1 LCSVS
6 YHKSGKK
13 KEGEVTII
21 LQDASI
27 INGKGEW
34 FSRGFVVV
42 EKNRIAK
49 VGRGPSPAEKNGREV
64 INLEGRFLLPGMID
78 CHVHLCLDGSA
89 DPMQSLRKDSMQ
101 MATLKAARNAYLS
114 LLAGVTTVRDLGSL
128 NGITI
133 SLRDAINLGIAV
145 GPRIV
150 CCNQAVC
157 ITGGQGWEF
166 SRQADGVDEVR
177 QAVREQ
183 FRAGANCIKL
193 MSTGGVMTPGVDP
206 GAAQFTY
213 EELRAGVEEAHK
225 ASRKTASHAQG
236 NEGIK
241 NSLRAGIDTIEHGI
255 FLDEEAIGLF
265 LEKKAVLVPTLSA
278 PFNIMEKGEKSGIPA
293 FVIEKTERVKGTHI
307 ESAKRAYQAGIP
319 IAMGADA
326 GTPFNGHGE
335 NLKEL
340 ELLVGIGLSPMEA
353 ILSATRIAAETVGI
367 NHMIGTIEEGKLAD
381 LIVVEGD
388 PLKDIK
394 ILQNK
399 NNIVAIMKDG
409 QFFKKLF
416 S

>member
-1 LCSVS
+1 M
-6 YHKSGKK
+6 GNGQK
-13 KEGEVTII
+13 KEGEMAII
-21 LQDASI
+21 FRKALIVD
-27 INGKGEW
+27 GRGGLLE
-34 FSRGFVVV
+34 RGFVVV
-42 EKNRIAK
+42 EKDRIAK
-49 VGRGPSPAEKNGREV
+49 VGKGTDPGEKNGHEIV
-64 INLEGRFLLPGMID
+64 DLEGRTILPGMID
-78 CHVHLCLDGSA
+78 CHVHLCIDGSA
-89 DPMQSLRKDSMQ
+89 DPIQSLRKDSEQ
-101 MATLKAARNAYLS
+101 LVTLKAAKNAYLS
-114 LLAGVTTVRDLGSL
+114 LSAGVTTIRDLGSL
-128 NGITI
+128 KGITV
-133 SLRDAINLGIAV
+133 SLRDAINLGITI

-183 FRAGANCIKL
+183 LRAGANFIKL
-193 MSTGGVMTPGVDP
+193 MSTGGVMTPGIDP

-225 ASRKTASHAQG
+225 AGRKAASHAQG

-255 FLDEEAIGLF
+255 FLDDEAISLF

-293 FVIEKTERVKGTHI
+293 FVIEKTQRVKDTHI
-307 ESAKRAYQAGIP
+307 ESAKKAYQAGIP

-340 ELLVGIGLSPMEA
+340 ELLVGVGLSPMEA
-353 ILSATRIAAETVGI
+353 ILSATRIAAGAVGLS
-367 NHMIGTIEEGKLAD
+367 HMIGTVEEGKLAD

-409 QFFKKLF
+409 RFFKKLI
-416 S
+416 

>member
-1 LCSVS
+1 MA
-6 YHKSGKK
+6 
-13 KEGEVTII
+13 II
-21 LQDASI
+21 FRKALIVD
-27 INGKGEW
+27 GRGGLLE
-34 FSRGFVVV
+34 RGFVVV
-42 EKNRIAK
+42 EKDRIVK
-49 VGRGPSPAEKNGREV
+49 VGKGTDPGEKNGHEIV
-64 INLEGRFLLPGMID
+64 DLEGRTILPGMID
-78 CHVHLCLDGSA
+78 CHVHLCIDGSA
-89 DPMQSLRKDSMQ
+89 DPIQSLRKDSEQ
-101 MATLKAARNAYLS
+101 LVTLKAAKNAYLS
-114 LLAGVTTVRDLGSL
+114 LSAGVTTIRDLGSL
-128 NGITI
+128 NGVTV
-133 SLRDAINLGIAV
+133 SLRDAINLGVTI

-166 SRQADGVDEVR
+166 SRQADGVDGVR

-183 FRAGANCIKL
+183 LRAGANFIKL
-193 MSTGGVMTPGVDP
+193 MSTGGVMTPGIDP

-225 ASRKTASHAQG
+225 AGRKAASHAQG

-255 FLDEEAIGLF
+255 FLDDEAISLF

-293 FVIEKTERVKGTHI
+293 FVIEKTQRVKDTHI
-307 ESAKRAYQAGIP
+307 ESAKKAYQAGIP

-340 ELLVGIGLSPMEA
+340 ELLVGVGLSPMEA
-353 ILSATRIAAETVGI
+353 ILSATRIAAGAI
-367 NHMIGTIEEGKLAD
+367 GLSHMIGTVEEGKLAD

-409 QFFKKLF
+409 RFFKKLI
-416 S
+416 

>member
-1 LCSVS
+1 MAVIFRDAF
-6 YHKSGKK
+6 
-13 KEGEVTII
+13 II
-21 LQDASI
+21 D
-27 INGKGEW
+27 GKGNVID
-34 FSRGFVVV
+34 RGFVVV
-42 EKNRIAK
+42 EKNRISK
-49 VGRGPSPAEKNGREV
+49 VGKGPGPAEQSGDEV
-64 INLEGRFLLPGMID
+64 IDLGGRSLLPGFID
-78 CHVHLCLDGSA
+78 CHVHLCIDGSA
-89 DPMQSLRKDSMQ
+89 DPMQSLRKDSEQ
-101 MATLKAARNAYLS
+101 MVTLKAARNAYLS
-114 LLAGVTTVRDLGSL
+114 LLAGVTTIRDLGSL
-128 NGITI
+128 NGITV
-133 SLRDAINLGIAV
+133 SLRDAINLGITI

-183 FRAGANCIKL
+183 FRTGANFIKL
-193 MSTGGVMTPGVDP
+193 MSTGGVMTPGIDP

-225 ASRKTASHAQG
+225 AGRKAASHAQG

-255 FLDEEAIGLF
+255 FLDDEAIGLF

-293 FVIEKTERVKGTHI
+293 FVIEKTERVKDTHT
-307 ESAKRAYQAGIP
+307 ESTKKAYQAGIP

-340 ELLVGIGLSPMEA
+340 ELLVAIGLSPMEA
-353 ILSATRIAAETVGI
+353 ILSATHIAAETVGLGQ
-367 NHMIGTIEEGKLAD
+367 MIGTIEEGKLAD

-388 PLKDIK
+388 PVKDIK

-399 NNIVAIMKDG
+399 NNIIAIMKDG
-409 QFFKKLF
+409 RFFKKLI
-416 S
+416 